1 MKIIDEH
8 TFEGKGYHPFLITAR
23 WPVAYLNYAEAES
36 LEQIEKLDIHHQT
49 DEVFI
54 LLQGKAALIGASVT
68 DQNINYDV
76 VNMQPGIVYN
86 IRREVWHK
94 IAMQPGSQV
103 LIIEN
108 NDTHLNDFE
117 FFELTESQKSQLR
130 ECVTKIVSLTEN

>member
-8 TFEGKGYHPFLITAR
+8 TFEGKGYHPFLITDR
-23 WPVAYLNYAEAES
+23 WQVAYLNYAEAES

-76 VNMQPGIVYN
+76 VNMQPGIEYN

-94 IAMQPGSQV
+94 IAMQSGSQV
-103 LIIEN
+103 LIIEK